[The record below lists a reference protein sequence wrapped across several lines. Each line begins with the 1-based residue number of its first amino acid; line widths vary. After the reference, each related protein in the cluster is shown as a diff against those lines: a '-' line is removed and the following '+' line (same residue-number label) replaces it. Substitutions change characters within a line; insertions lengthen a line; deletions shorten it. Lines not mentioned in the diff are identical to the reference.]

1 MAWYTNTTAGLLQR
15 NGGGGGGGGGVSC
28 EIITLEYF
36 HTRKKRK
43 VEPKGLPSYLTL

>member
-15 NGGGGGGGGGVSC
+15 NGGGRGVSC

>member
-15 NGGGGGGGGGVSC
+15 NGGGGEGGGFPVRSLPSNTF
-28 EIITLEYF
+28 ILE
-36 HTRKKRK
+36 KKRK